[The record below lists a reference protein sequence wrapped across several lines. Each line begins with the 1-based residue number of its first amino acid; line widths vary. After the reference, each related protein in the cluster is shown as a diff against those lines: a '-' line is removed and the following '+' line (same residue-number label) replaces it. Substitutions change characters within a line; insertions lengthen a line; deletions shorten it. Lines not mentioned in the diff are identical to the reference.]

1 MKKKILLLFA
11 FLLAAQLP
19 AQTITNQPMSQ
30 VLVSGDT
37 ATLSVAV
44 SGAEIPAYQ
53 WRCNGTNITGE
64 TGATLTI
71 AGMTVAQSGRYDVV
85 VSNSLGVVTSAVAR
99 VTAINVTKQWTG
111 GGDGVSWT
119 DANNWNGGTLPTSA
133 DSILIGSGT
142 NTISSFSGGTLN
154 NMVCQCPITING
166 SLTVVG
172 AVQIVQGIYS
182 SGITVATGGTNALF
196 IDLGVTSLTTVTL
209 SAQNGGALN
218 FQALTTLA
226 SGNNSSC
233 TLQATGEG
241 SLLNLP
247 ALKTINGPQNANAWL
262 NIQALQGGRL
272 NLSGVNAMYCYY
284 YYDNMY
290 GADGIVINADG
301 TNSVI
306 DLTGLQSF
314 VGTSRETWAAGSGSY
329 MQPSNGGQIL
339 VPNLTYVKG
348 LSLYV
353 AGGMTFSLP
362 ALATY
367 AIDGLASCTL
377 QATGA
382 GSLLDLPALKT
393 INGPY
398 YALSWLSLQASQGGR
413 LNLSGVNAMY
423 CYYYYDNMY
432 GADGIVINADGTNS
446 VIDLTGLRSFMG
458 YSRDTWAAAAGS
470 YMQPSNGGQI
480 LVPNLGNVKGLSLYV
495 AGGMTFSL
503 PALTNCS
510 SSGSSI
516 TLQSSGIG
524 SVLVLTNLL
533 LFSGPGS
540 LIQVDGGIILTN
552 PNTIYQNVTIQ
563 LSPAILVQPQN
574 IITQINSA
582 VTFSVGISGGQPLFY
597 QWFFNCIPIA
607 NATNVSYGIS
617 SVTAGDAG
625 NYSVAVTNVYGSVT
639 SSPATL
645 TVIWPPTITMQPMN
659 QTTGAGGIVTFTIQ
673 VSAYPA
679 PTYQWRLNGTNIS
692 GATGSS
698 YTIPSASYADA
709 GYYDVVVANTA
720 GTNVS
725 SPASL
730 AIVDI
735 KMYAGINVYGPLGA
749 SYSLQAVSALVG
761 TNWNVLTNVALPSQP
776 YIYID
781 YSSPT
786 NGQQFYR
793 AVPQ

>member
-1 MKKKILLLFA
+1 
-11 FLLAAQLP
+11 
-19 AQTITNQPMSQ
+19 
-30 VLVSGDT
+30 
-37 ATLSVAV
+37 
-44 SGAEIPAYQ
+44 
-53 WRCNGTNITGE
+53 
-64 TGATLTI
+64 
-71 AGMTVAQSGRYDVV
+71 
-85 VSNSLGVVTSAVAR
+85 
-99 VTAINVTKQWTG
+99 
-111 GGDGVSWT
+111 
-119 DANNWNGGTLPTSA
+119 
-133 DSILIGSGT
+133 
-142 NTISSFSGGTLN
+142 
-154 NMVCQCPITING
+154 
-166 SLTVVG
+166 
-172 AVQIVQGIYS
+172 
-182 SGITVATGGTNALF
+182 
-196 IDLGVTSLTTVTL
+196 
-209 SAQNGGALN
+209 
-218 FQALTTLA
+218 
-226 SGNNSSC
+226 
-233 TLQATGEG
+233 
-241 SLLNLP
+241 
-247 ALKTINGPQNANAWL
+247 
-262 NIQALQGGRL
+262 
-272 NLSGVNAMYCYY
+272 MYCYY

>member
-1 MKKKILLLFA
+1 
-11 FLLAAQLP
+11 
-19 AQTITNQPMSQ
+19 
-30 VLVSGDT
+30 
-37 ATLSVAV
+37 
-44 SGAEIPAYQ
+44 
-53 WRCNGTNITGE
+53 
-64 TGATLTI
+64 
-71 AGMTVAQSGRYDVV
+71 
-85 VSNSLGVVTSAVAR
+85 
-99 VTAINVTKQWTG
+99 
-111 GGDGVSWT
+111 
-119 DANNWNGGTLPTSA
+119 
-133 DSILIGSGT
+133 
-142 NTISSFSGGTLN
+142 
-154 NMVCQCPITING
+154 
-166 SLTVVG
+166 
-172 AVQIVQGIYS
+172 
-182 SGITVATGGTNALF
+182 
-196 IDLGVTSLTTVTL
+196 
-209 SAQNGGALN
+209 
-218 FQALTTLA
+218 
-226 SGNNSSC
+226 
-233 TLQATGEG
+233 
-241 SLLNLP
+241 
-247 ALKTINGPQNANAWL
+247 
-262 NIQALQGGRL
+262 
-272 NLSGVNAMYCYY
+272 
-284 YYDNMY
+284 
-290 GADGIVINADG
+290 
-301 TNSVI
+301 
-306 DLTGLQSF
+306 
-314 VGTSRETWAAGSGSY
+314 
-329 MQPSNGGQIL
+329 
-339 VPNLTYVKG
+339 
-348 LSLYV
+348 
-353 AGGMTFSLP
+353 
-362 ALATY
+362 
-367 AIDGLASCTL
+367 
-377 QATGA
+377 
-382 GSLLDLPALKT
+382 
-393 INGPY
+393 
-398 YALSWLSLQASQGGR
+398 
-413 LNLSGVNAMY
+413 
-423 CYYYYDNMY
+423 
-432 GADGIVINADGTNS
+432 
-446 VIDLTGLRSFMG
+446 
-458 YSRDTWAAAAGS
+458 
-470 YMQPSNGGQI
+470 
-480 LVPNLGNVKGLSLYV
+480 VKGLSLYV